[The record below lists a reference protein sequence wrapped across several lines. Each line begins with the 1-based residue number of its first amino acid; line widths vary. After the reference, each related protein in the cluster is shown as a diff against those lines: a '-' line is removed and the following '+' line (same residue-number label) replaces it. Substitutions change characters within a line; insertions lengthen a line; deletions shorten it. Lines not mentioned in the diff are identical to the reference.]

1 MDSARS
7 FFPRGEAHGLGL
19 QMIMAESDGLV
30 RWRAGD
36 GEAPVVA
43 FPAPEVAHASHAGE
57 AGVSAPIDPVPMAY
71 VAGVIAER
79 LAAALKMTPEE
90 IDPHIPF
97 ADYGLDS
104 ILAVDLVDAINRAL
118 SIDLRTTSV
127 FDHSTVER
135 LAGHILTYYRDVIA
149 ASSATVGDNIN
160 TRPARNPQVSPL
172 SPGRGL
178 G

>member
-1 MDSARS
+1 
-7 FFPRGEAHGLGL
+7 
-19 QMIMAESDGLV
+19 MIMAESDGLV
-30 RWRAGD
+30 RWRVGD

-71 VAGVIAER
+71 VASVIAER

-118 SIDLRTTSV
+118 SHRPENHQRLRSQHRRAPGGL
-127 FDHSTVER
+127 HSHALPR
-135 LAGHILTYYRDVIA
+135 CHRCQLGNSR
-149 ASSATVGDNIN
+149 
-160 TRPARNPQVSPL
+160 RPHQ
-172 SPGRGL
+172 
-178 G
+178 